1 MSKTGN
7 KATRQQGNQAVPH
20 GGVAHGFSRG
30 GHESVGYSCPPPL
43 KRWGTQQTEPGA
55 QATGVLAPRSR
66 SGLGFSPARS
76 RSAFTLVELL
86 VVIVVIG
93 VLAGVILTIS
103 SRVLGQQKVNTT
115 KNTMRLVGLAIDQF
129 TAEDPL
135 KPVYNSRN
143 NRTFG
148 PYPPYQ
154 LKGGQSAFEANNV
167 AQALEPFHP
176 LLGNAVPASLEVRL
190 ARDLSGIGVPNAP
203 TISHWVNVQDEN
215 ANDDIRSLYAYL
227 AAYSP
232 GVLEQI
238 PESVIKRLTDRSDPE
253 FINPTG
259 QGTDSGDPGAI
270 DVFGFYDA
278 WDVPLDYLLY
288 VKVEYGM
295 KPSATTPQW
304 MVTDRVA
311 VLRSRGI
318 TAEEVAHGVV
328 DPQQALYSVLL
339 PQPAANVHS
348 VSGVFLTPRRNGWSR
363 AVAEGDDYKYVPEQ

>member
-1 MSKTGN
+1 MSQTGN
-7 KATRQQGNQAVPH
+7 QATRQPGNQARCA
-20 GGVAHGFSRG
+20 GGPRRARG
-30 GHESVGYSCPPPL
+30 
-43 KRWGTQQTEPGA
+43 T
-55 QATGVLAPRSR
+55 
-66 SGLGFSPARS
+66 
-76 RSAFTLVELL
+76 AFTLVELL

-103 SRVLGQQKVNTT
+103 SRVLAGQKVNTT

-154 LKGGQSAFEANNV
+154 LAGGGQSGFEANSV

-190 ARDLSGIGVPNAP
+190 YLDLSGTSASSPAN
-203 TISHWVNVQDEN
+203 WVNVAYGN

-227 AAYSP
+227 AVYSP

-238 PESVIKRLTDRSDPE
+238 PESAIKRLDDRSDPE

-318 TAEEVAHGVV
+318 TAEEAAHGVV
-328 DPQQALYSVLL
+328 EPQRALYSVLL
-339 PQPAANVHS
+339 PQPATNVNPD
-348 VSGVFLTPRRNGWSR
+348 SGAFLSPSRNGWSR